1 MDKVYKI
8 TSIRDGNV
16 RYGIQVSMDGSD
28 REIGRFLLP
37 DDGQWRLDV
46 DFHDDIMDAYKTRL
60 KKTL

>member
-16 RYGIQVSMDGSD
+16 MYVIQVYMDGSY

-37 DDGQWRLDV
+37 DDGQWRLEV